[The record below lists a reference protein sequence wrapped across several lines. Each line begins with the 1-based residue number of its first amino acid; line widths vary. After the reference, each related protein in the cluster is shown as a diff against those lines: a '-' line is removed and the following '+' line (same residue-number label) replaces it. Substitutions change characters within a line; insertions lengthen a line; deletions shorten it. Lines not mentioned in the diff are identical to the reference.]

1 MNQRS
6 DWFEEFQRN
15 ISELIARSPAAD
27 IERNIKALMA
37 QTFARLDL
45 VTREEFEVQKTLLER
60 ALARI
65 ATLEQRIAALEAQ
78 QAGTESSGSAGSAD
92 SAD

>member
-15 ISELIARSPAAD
+15 VSELFARSPAAD

-60 ALARI
+60 ALTRI

-78 QAGTESSGSAGSAD
+78 QAGAAPSDPAD
-92 SAD
+92 SAG